1 MLKMLGAVAV
11 LSALTLT
18 SRAAFADESPP
29 MPKDRGTAFALSAG
43 GTALSAVLVMAGAN
57 SGNAPLVGAGLVGSL
72 IAPSA
77 GHIYAGKL
85 GTPGLLLRLVSG
97 GVAIAGLQ
105 EGLKCFG
112 QSSPCDHD
120 PRLAG
125 ELLVAAG
132 IGYASGALLD
142 IATAGRAV
150 DDYNQ
155 RLQLRI
161 TPAVIPTASSGP
173 AVGLGIT
180 GSF

>member
-1 MLKMLGAVAV
+1 MLGAVAV
-11 LSALTLT
+11 LSALTFT
-18 SRAAFADESPP
+18 TRAVFADDSPP
-29 MPKDRGTAFALSAG
+29 VPKDRGTAFALSAG

-85 GTPGLLLRLVSG
+85 GTPGLVLRLVSA
-97 GVAIAGLQ
+97 GVAVAGLN
-105 EGLKCFG
+105 EALKCVG
-112 QSSPCDHD
+112 QGSPCDHD
-120 PRLAG
+120 PELAG
-125 ELLVAAG
+125 RLLVAAG

-155 RLQLRI
+155 RLHLRV
-161 TPAVIPTASSGP
+161 TPTVLPTSSSGP